1 MFPFFLLVAQGNLD
15 NGKSE
20 LVLEPS
26 PVKAVI
32 KKVIGSMVCAFIF
45 MKFVKM
51 YPVKNMKEED
61 FVNTSSMAYKFWYTM
76 MATSC
81 IRFKYYHAWL
91 LADAICNNSGLGF
104 TGYDKDGNSKWDL
117 ISNINVLGFEVYISS
132 STYIHLPH
140 VSYSSFLCSLPQ
152 ICATLSTIG
161 TAVQIVGCAPL
172 FMSVCRRNTVLC

>member
-1 MFPFFLLVAQGNLD
+1 MYIGYICAYFGYLCIYFFLRTAQGNLD

-45 MKFVKM
+45 MKFVKI
-51 YPVKNMKEED
+51 YPVKDMKEGD
-61 FVNTSSMAYKFWYTM
+61 FVETSSMAYKFWYAM

-117 ISNINVLGFEVYISS
+117 ISNINVLGFEVCIWKCFRISYNA
-132 STYIHLPH
+132 STFIYHT
-140 VSYSSFLCSLPQ
+140 S
-152 ICATLSTIG
+152 
-161 TAVQIVGCAPL
+161 
-172 FMSVCRRNTVLC
+172 